1 MSPERVMLWL
11 LAGVTIASFATWF
24 IQDSVFDATVTFS
37 ILSCVVALLWGAT
50 RYEKTMQLS
59 GMRSGGILNILS
71 FVAVTAGLTYWCIY
85 FYDFPLVGSIVEAL
99 APMPTFS
106 GPLLC
111 LNPAS
116 LQYKC
121 AKGQMPPLC
130 D

>member
-1 MSPERVMLWL
+1 MSIGWTMSPERVMLWL

-24 IQDSVFDATVTFS
+24 IQDSVFDAAVTFS

-85 FYDFPLVGSIVEAL
+85 FYDFPLVGSIIGSIGTNAYIWW
-99 APMPTFS
+99 TFAMLEPGKPS
-106 GPLLC
+106 V
-111 LNPAS
+111 
-116 LQYKC
+116 
-121 AKGQMPPLC
+121 
-130 D
+130 